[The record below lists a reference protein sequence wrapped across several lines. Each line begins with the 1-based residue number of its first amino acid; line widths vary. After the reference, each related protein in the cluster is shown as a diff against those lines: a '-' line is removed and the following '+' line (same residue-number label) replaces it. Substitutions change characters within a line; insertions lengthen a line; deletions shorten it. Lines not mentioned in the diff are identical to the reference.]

1 MTYKALAA
9 ALILGVCFGE
19 MPSAS
24 AANAAAA
31 TYYQY
36 AVLMDST
43 NLRKQIEAL
52 SKTLSNASYTFS
64 KDETTL
70 TYASTDPTT
79 KATTTYSYHKQTV
92 GSSTY
97 WVRDGFTMKVEEGYR
112 WEGTNSSGAAVTPSS
127 NTKIVVIADA
137 DATDA
142 QKAGILYSTQLAS
155 ADNGI
160 TTLNSDHLF
169 SASETNFAASTNAGI
184 HARSDWDMIIYEG
197 NSVVNAGK
205 TNYSTYF
212 KTATTVSSM
221 PSSPTAGTLY
231 YDQSDGLY
239 KYYSTDGELSS
250 VNPRKLYSILN
261 ASTQTAETGI
271 FVINGG
277 KEIYQGNVYGQNN
290 EILLTSTDSSGTI
303 YSYWGGDLYDET
315 LPVSMSSMTV
325 ADFNEAVSILENNIE
340 KVHKDNIAHLNFSTA
355 TASSSGVSSGVISL
369 TTNGGADVPGTIS
382 IANSGGTGGSGD
394 DLKIVISGSTSDG
407 TTSSF
412 SVNAGSLVAANPASA
427 TTTSPDK
434 LTSLSI
440 NGTKYEIQDR
450 AVASGTVSYDAS
462 GNGNGTAT
470 LALNDGS
477 TARVT
482 GLKNTYVASGSVSYD
497 ASGNGTGKI
506 TLTQND
512 GSTVTIEGLKDTYTK
527 SASYDSGSSSLVF
540 TRNDGSTYSV
550 SGIASTVAVA
560 AAKTEVKAGS
570 DLVKVTPSADKTDN
584 HTVYTVDVKDMHV
597 KEGSASYTSNG
608 AGTLTLTHQDGTTA
622 TVTGL
627 KDTYVTSGTA
637 SYDNKGSGT
646 ATLTMND
653 GSKADVTGLKNT
665 YVASGTASYDDK
677 GSGTATL
684 TMNDGTTASVTGL
697 KDTQSRVAAG
707 QNVVVTSSGN
717 EIGTKDYTVSLDA
730 AAARAVVNANTYLSE
745 NGINA
750 QGLRITNVAPGELSA
765 TSTDAVNGSQLFATN
780 QAVEVNSNS
789 ITQLNRVTQELDR
802 KVKKAGANAAALAAL
817 HPLEYDEDHLVTVS
831 AGVGGYHGAAAT
843 AFGFFVRPTPN
854 LLFSLGGSIASGND
868 VMGNLGVS
876 YRFGDNST
884 ARYKTKLNVAERV
897 STLTNEN
904 RDLQAKLQSSNMR
917 LEAADKEVKAL
928 RAGYESLKAELN
940 KIKAHLNLR

>member
-43 NLRKQIEAL
+43 DLRKQIEAL
-52 SKTLSNASYTFS
+52 SKTLSNAFYTFS
-64 KDETTL
+64 DDKTTL

-155 ADNGI
+155 ADNGT

-434 LTSLSI
+434 LTSLSV

-450 AVASGTVSYDAS
+450 AVASGT
-462 GNGNGTAT
+462 
-470 LALNDGS
+470 
-477 TARVT
+477 
-482 GLKNTYVASGSVSYD
+482 VSYD

-597 KEGSASYTSNG
+597 KEGGASYTSNG

-750 QGLRITNVAPGELSA
+750 QGLRITNVAPGEVST
-765 TSTDAVNGSQLFATN
+765 TSTDAVNGSQLYATN
-780 QAVEVNSNS
+780 QAVEANSNS
-789 ITQLNRVTQELDR
+789 ITQLNRATQELDR

>member
-1 MTYKALAA
+1 
-9 ALILGVCFGE
+9 
-19 MPSAS
+19 
-24 AANAAAA
+24 
-31 TYYQY
+31 
-36 AVLMDST
+36 
-43 NLRKQIEAL
+43 
-52 SKTLSNASYTFS
+52 
-64 KDETTL
+64 
-70 TYASTDPTT
+70 
-79 KATTTYSYHKQTV
+79 
-92 GSSTY
+92 
-97 WVRDGFTMKVEEGYR
+97 
-112 WEGTNSSGAAVTPSS
+112 
-127 NTKIVVIADA
+127 
-137 DATDA
+137 
-142 QKAGILYSTQLAS
+142 
-155 ADNGI
+155 
-160 TTLNSDHLF
+160 
-169 SASETNFAASTNAGI
+169 
-184 HARSDWDMIIYEG
+184 
-197 NSVVNAGK
+197 
-205 TNYSTYF
+205 
-212 KTATTVSSM
+212 
-221 PSSPTAGTLY
+221 
-231 YDQSDGLY
+231 
-239 KYYSTDGELSS
+239 
-250 VNPRKLYSILN
+250 
-261 ASTQTAETGI
+261 
-271 FVINGG
+271 
-277 KEIYQGNVYGQNN
+277 
-290 EILLTSTDSSGTI
+290 
-303 YSYWGGDLYDET
+303 
-315 LPVSMSSMTV
+315 MSSMTV

-355 TASSSGVSSGVISL
+355 TDSSSGVSSGVISL

-407 TTSSF
+407 TTTSF
-412 SVNAGSLVAANPASA
+412 SVNAGSLVAANPTSA
-427 TTTSPDK
+427 TTTSSDK

-450 AVASGTVSYDAS
+450 AVKSGTVAYDAS
-462 GNGNGTAT
+462 GNGSGTAT
-470 LALNDGS
+470 LTLNDGS
-477 TARVT
+477 TATVTGLQNTYVKSGTASYDDQGSGTATLTMNDGTTKATVSGLKNTYVDSGTATYGDKGAGTATLKMNDGTTATVTGLQNTYVDSGTASYDDKGSGTATLTMNNGSKASVT

-512 GSTVTIEGLKDTYTK
+512 GSTVTIDGLKDTYTK
-527 SASYDSGSSSLVF
+527 GAAYDSDSSSLVF
-540 TRNDGSTYSV
+540 TRNDGTTYSV

-570 DLVKVTPSADKTDN
+570 DLVKITSSVDETDN

-597 KEGSASYTSNG
+597 KEGSASYTTDG

-627 KDTYVTSGTA
+627 KDTYVKSGSASYKGDGSGTATLKMNDGSKVDVTGLQNTYVDSGTA
-637 SYDNKGSGT
+637 SYDDKGSGT

-653 GSKADVTGLKNT
+653 GSKVDVTGLKNT
-665 YVASGTASYDDK
+665 VVTSGVAAYDDN

-707 QNVVVTSSGN
+707 QNIVVTSSDN

-750 QGLRITNVAPGELSA
+750 QGLRITNVAPGEISA
-765 TSTDAVNGSQLFATN
+765 TSTDAVNGSQLYATN
-780 QAVEVNSNS
+780 QAVEANSNS
-789 ITQLNRVTQELDR
+789 ITQLNRATQELDR

-917 LEAADKEVKAL
+917 LEAADKEVKTL
-928 RAGYESLKAELN
+928 RAGYESLKAELD
-940 KIKAHLNLR
+940 KIKAHLNIR